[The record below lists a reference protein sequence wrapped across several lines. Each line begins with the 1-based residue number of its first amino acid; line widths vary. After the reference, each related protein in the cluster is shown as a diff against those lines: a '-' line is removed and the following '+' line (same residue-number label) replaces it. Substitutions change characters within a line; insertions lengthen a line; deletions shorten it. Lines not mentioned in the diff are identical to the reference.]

1 MGKIKWTDAQKSIIE
16 KRNCNLLVS
25 AGAGSGKT
33 TVMIERIAN
42 LILDKEKPTPISR
55 FLIISFTKASAAD
68 MKNKLVKKLSEMEPT
83 PYILEQLDDVLTSDV
98 SNLHSFCARLLK
110 SYFYEVGLDPTF
122 VVLDETET
130 DVLKQKALS
139 KLFEQKTQS
148 ANQEFYALID
158 IFAKKRKDTGLKDVI
173 LKIHNFMC
181 SIDNKDE
188 WFERTINTLYETD
201 LENNVGA
208 KIIMSHLVAE
218 KRRMLAEISKMKE
231 ECRNNECDKL
241 VSYLDAL
248 ESKVLLIREDQ
259 NLKQNAKRLQTIER
273 LPTIPAVD
281 KKIDWLKAKVGAFKD
296 VINKRMAKLQEY
308 VLAEDVDNVE
318 LALQKTQKHVFEL
331 YKLEKEFVEIF
342 ENLKKERGGLDFNDL
357 EENTLKVLSNPIMLE
372 EIRNKYDYIMVDE
385 YQDIN
390 SVQEKILSLL
400 SKDDNRFMVGDV
412 KQSIYRFRLCDPQ
425 IFLDKYN
432 SYKNNPNA
440 GTLIKLNENFRS
452 KKTILD
458 FANAIFAE
466 TMTED
471 FGGVNYAQDAMLIA
485 GSDAQ
490 KDDKVRAKF
499 LLADTGAFE
508 KQKQSEFSVYS
519 VKEDDQS
526 AFLEK
531 KGRAEGL
538 LIADEILE
546 LMGKEKVS
554 SGDKTRKIKFSDIT
568 ILVPSRTAYL
578 DKIVETL
585 RAKDI
590 PVATDVEGDCFDD
603 EYVFGLKSFLEVLSC
618 EKVDYSLFSLM
629 KSKVFDFSANELAEI
644 CEDADSKKFFYENL
658 DVVCKNRKLSSK
670 SQQKLDYFFEKIK
683 KYREKAKFL
692 NAKEIVLQIMKEQN
706 LMAKISFEVDG
717 DKTKQK
723 LSRFLSDLENKTI
736 FEFLNDASL
745 ASIKCD
751 PVYAEDAV
759 KVMTIHKS
767 KGLEFKVVFLAMCA
781 KEFNL
786 ESVKSSVLIS
796 KDLGIAMDFY
806 DSDLRY
812 KTPTLAK
819 QAVRLLETRKMLEEE
834 QRLLY
839 VALTR
844 ATDFLFVVASTE
856 VEAIHEKMPASPM
869 CFLDFCGHLIKDTNK
884 YDSLP
889 YQVKIVDALSLLKND
904 TAKEF
909 KQIILEKQEID
920 ENLKNILDKPYPFE
934 EDVHTP
940 LKVAVTGILK
950 GEIENQSFTQFFDD
964 EETENSFS
972 SSAKEGTLYHMIL
985 ANLDLSKT
993 SKKEID
999 DQILKFEE
1007 NGIVS
1012 KEEAETINTESL
1024 SKLLSN
1030 IEFQNMLSGADEIFK
1045 EKEFFCLHKN
1055 RESSSSV
1062 MQGIVDLLVVKNNKL
1077 IIVDYKTGNLQNKEK
1092 FAKYC
1097 EQVKVYA
1104 NAMERCFGLET
1115 EKMCIASINT
1125 GKLFFVKND

>member
-1 MGKIKWTDAQKSIIE
+1 MGKIKWTEAQKSIIE

-42 LILDKEKPTPISR
+42 LILDKENPTPISK
-55 FLIISFTKASAAD
+55 FLIISFTKASATD

-130 DVLKQKALS
+130 DVLKQKALE

-148 ANQEFYALID
+148 ADKEFYALID

-201 LENNVGA
+201 LDNNVGA
-208 KIIMSHLVAE
+208 KIILSHLVAE

-231 ECRNNECDKL
+231 ECRKWDADKL
-241 VSYLDAL
+241 VAYLDAL

-259 NLKQNAKRLQTIER
+259 NLKDNAIRLQTIER
-273 LPTIPAVD
+273 LPTIPVVD
-281 KKIDWLKAKVGAFKD
+281 KKLDWLKAKVSEFKD
-296 VINKRMAKLQEY
+296 MINKRMSKLQEY
-308 VLAEDVDNVE
+308 VLADDCDNIE
-318 LALQKTQKHVFEL
+318 NALQKTQKHVFEL

-357 EENTLKVLSNPIMLE
+357 EENTLKVLSNPVMLE
-372 EIRNKYDYIMVDE
+372 EIKNKYAYIMVDE

-400 SKDDNRFMVGDV
+400 SKDNNRFMVGDV

-432 SYKNNPNA
+432 TYKNDSGA

-452 KKTILD
+452 KKSILD

-471 FGGVNYAQDAMLIA
+471 FGGVNYAQDAMLVA

-490 KDDKVRAKF
+490 KDNKVRAKF
-499 LLADTGAFE
+499 LLADTDSFE
-508 KQKQSEFSVYS
+508 KQKQTEFLVYS

-538 LIADEILE
+538 MIANEIFNLILN
-546 LMGKEKVS
+546 EKVS

-578 DKIVETL
+578 DKIIETL
-585 RAKDI
+585 RAKGI

-629 KSKVFDFSANELAEI
+629 KSKVFNFSANQLAEI
-644 CEDADSKKFFYENL
+644 CEDGDSKKFFYENL
-658 DVVCKNRKLSSK
+658 NWAYKNRKLSETT
-670 SQQKLDYFFEKIK
+670 QRKLDDFFEKVK

-706 LMAKISFEVDG
+706 LLAKISFEEDG
-717 DKTKQK
+717 EKTKQK
-723 LSRFLSDLENKTI
+723 ISRFLATLENKTI
-736 FEFLNDASL
+736 FEFLTDASL
-745 ASIKCD
+745 ANIKCD
-751 PVYAEDAV
+751 PAYAEDAV

-786 ESVKSSVLIS
+786 ESVKNNVLIS

-834 QRLLY
+834 QRLFY

-844 ATDFLFVVASTE
+844 ATDFLFVVASTN
-856 VEAIHEKMPASPM
+856 VDSIHEKMPASPM
-869 CFLDFCGHLIKDTNK
+869 CFLDFCGHLIKNK
-884 YDSLP
+884 NNFENVPYD
-889 YQVKIVDALSLLKND
+889 VFVADALTLIKND
-904 TAKEF
+904 TAKEYRQVIF
-909 KQIILEKQEID
+909 DDAEIEEKW
-920 ENLKNILDKPYPFE
+920 KNILDKPYPFE
-934 EDVHTP
+934 KDVHTP
-940 LKVAVTGILK
+940 MKVAVTGILK
-950 GEIENQSFTQFFDD
+950 GEV
-964 EETENSFS
+964 ENSNITKFYDDGDEL
-972 SSAKEGTLYHMIL
+972 SSASSMKEGTLYHLVL

-993 SKKEID
+993 GEKEIEN
-999 DQILKFEE
+999 QILKMQEK
-1007 NGIVS
+1007 GIVS
-1012 KEEAETINTESL
+1012 KEEVETINIKSL

-1030 IEFQNMLSGADEIFK
+1030 KEFQNLILGADEIFK

-1055 RESSSSV
+1055 SESSSSV
-1062 MQGIVDLLVVKNNKL
+1062 MQGIVDLLIIKNNKL
-1077 IIVDYKTGNLQNKEK
+1077 IVVDYKTGNLNRKEK
-1092 FAKYC
+1092 IAKYS
-1097 EQVKVYA
+1097 EQLKHYA
-1104 NAMERCFGLET
+1104 NAMERCFNLKT
-1115 EKMCIASINT
+1115 DKMCIAGINS
-1125 GKLFFVKND
+1125 GKIFFV